1 MHLGNNSCSI
11 DKLLA
16 TLCRQGTRL
25 FSGPELKSGGIKE
38 RVSRVKNLGGS
49 YIIMNSRVTWYRDLC
64 RKAPVVPLWHARY
77 ARTRIYRQSIECTGA
92 CQFGRLS
99 SSLLLDFIP
108 LSVKLKKKTKK
119 RRDFISMASRLS
131 EVFSHSS
138 FLSIWKKKENIKIK
152 VFIYGLPAGGDSLT
166 SQSLARRKCLL
177 MGRLSGP
184 VPIGIHLSFSTDL
197 ANSFL
202 LGMHLPSCFSPSSI
216 ARPLCWPSCP
226 SKVLLTRLHY
236 WQAQD
241 SAGGPWWA
249 GSADFHSVPLF
260 LLLFIVSNS
269 IFHVYLLREWEMI
282 YSVPR
287 H

>member
-1 MHLGNNSCSI
+1 MQEGP
-11 DKLLA
+11 
-16 TLCRQGTRL
+16 CR
-25 FSGPELKSGGIKE
+25 
-38 RVSRVKNLGGS
+38 
-49 YIIMNSRVTWYRDLC
+49 
-64 RKAPVVPLWHARY
+64 PVVTCPVCAHTYLPP
-77 ARTRIYRQSIECTGA
+77 IYRMHRCLSIRPS
-92 CQFGRLS
+92 FFFS
-99 SSLLLDFIP
+99 SPWFYTALRE
-108 LSVKLKKKTKK
+108 VKKKTKK